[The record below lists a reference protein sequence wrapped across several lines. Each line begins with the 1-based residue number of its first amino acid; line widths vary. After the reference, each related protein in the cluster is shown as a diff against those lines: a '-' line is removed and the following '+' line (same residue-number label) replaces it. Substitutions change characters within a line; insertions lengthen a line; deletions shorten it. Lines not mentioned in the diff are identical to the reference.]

1 MIDPKV
7 DPCNNFYQ
15 FACGKFLKS
24 TVIPDDQAD
33 VTAFSITNDKLEEK
47 LRISLEEKSRPNE
60 PKPLRLAKNLYK
72 ACINKSKIF

>member
-7 DPCNNFYQ
+7 DPCNNFYK
-15 FACGKFLKS
+15 FACDKFLK
-24 TVIPDDQAD
+24 TTIIPDDQED

-60 PKPLRLAKNLYK
+60 SKPLRLAKNLYK
-72 ACINKSKIF
+72 ACMNKSNKF